1 MQDQQLAE
9 SFDDRRG
16 RPAARRFTGRGA
28 TVAAL
33 LALAVGGAVHYAPMQ
48 SLGAGEPDPAE
59 EVVEGGAAGA
69 AAGLLEESR
78 PVRSAAALSRE
89 QQNVARFL
97 SKRYQVALGQAQQF
111 VEYAYRSSR
120 EVKVDPFLI
129 LAVISVESAFDPTAQ
144 STRGAQGL
152 MQVLTRVHKDKF
164 TPFGGVTAAF
174 DPLANIRVGA
184 QILKGYLTRDGSV
197 ERALKSYVG
206 AALLPHDGGYGE
218 KVLSERERIAAAA
231 SGRVDPAE
239 LAARAVRAEM
249 EQRAVAARGAARA
262 ARQQASLA
270 ASGDEGPALPP
281 YGRAQDSLFRE
292 PVELDRRDDRAGYGP
307 AALPSGG

>member
-16 RPAARRFTGRGA
+16 RHARRFTGRGA

-33 LALAVGGAVHYAPMQ
+33 LALAVGGAVHYAPMEPV
-48 SLGAGEPDPAE
+48 GAGQPDPAE
-59 EVVEGGAAGA
+59 EVAKGAAAGG
-69 AAGLLEESR
+69 AAGLLEQSR
-78 PVRSAAALSRE
+78 PVRSAVALSRE
-89 QQNVARFL
+89 QQNVASFL

-111 VEYAYRSSR
+111 VEYAYRSAR

-144 STRGAQGL
+144 SNRGAQGL

-197 ERALKSYVG
+197 EGALKSYVG

-239 LAARAVRAEM
+239 LAERAVRAEI
-249 EQRAVAARGAARA
+249 EQRAAAARAAARA
-262 ARQQASLA
+262 ARQQASA
-270 ASGDEGPALPP
+270 ATSADEGPALPP
-281 YGRAQDSLFRE
+281 YGRAQDAVFRE
-292 PVELDRRDDRAGYGP
+292 PVELDRRDDRAG
-307 AALPSGG
+307 